1 VIIETKLEFD
11 NFLEKYQDSRCILI
25 PILCDVNKHPL
36 ENSLCLLY
44 VKFLALND
52 SSEYLLPFNHSE
64 AINLDISYLD
74 KLDSDHKKY
83 VYDRKQFNHIVKW
96 KNVIDINLQYY
107 MEHNQPLY
115 IEDITTNTH
124 DYFNRKYYKLKGVNC
139 IVPILK
145 HLELCRKLS
154 NEFQKH
160 IDLPVHKIYNDN
172 IIDNLTYLESSGL
185 RYDREIV
192 YSEYNP
198 YTSTGRP
205 SNRFGGINF
214 AALNKTDGSRKPF
227 QSRFENGML
236 VEFDYDAYH
245 LRLIGEVVDYKFPE
259 GSVHKHMARFYGDVT
274 YDESKNRSFQYLYG
288 HIPIE
293 VVQMNPFFGAVHDY
307 INKIWDEYKQRDFI
321 TSNIYNKKI
330 LRKNLSEMNRNKLF
344 NYMIQLMETENN
356 MKMLSNLIPF
366 LESYKSKLILY
377 SYDSFLFDF
386 NLDDGVDFL
395 NKIKEIIES
404 NGLFPTKTSKGT
416 NYHEMEDITEKL

>member
-1 VIIETKLEFD
+1 MILETKKEFD
-11 NFLEKYQDSRCILI
+11 GFIEKYNKSDCILI

-44 VKFLALND
+44 VKILD
-52 SSEYLLPFNHSE
+52 GDEYLLPFRHSE
-64 AINLDISYLD
+64 ALNLDISYLD
-74 KLDSDHKKY
+74 KLNSDHKKY
-83 VYDRKQFNHIVKW
+83 VYDRKQFNHIVSW

-107 MEHNQPLY
+107 MEHNKPLY
-115 IEDITTNTH
+115 IEDISTNSH
-124 DYFNRKYYKLKGVNC
+124 DYFNRKYYKLQGVNC

-160 IDLPVHKIYNDN
+160 IDLPVYKEYNDD

-185 RYDREIV
+185 RCDKEIV
-192 YSEYNP
+192 YSEYNL

-214 AALNKTDGSRKPF
+214 AALNKSDGSRKPF
-227 QSRFENGML
+227 VSRFENGML

-245 LRLIGEVVDYKFPE
+245 LRLIGEVVNYKFPD
-259 GSVHKHMARFYGDVT
+259 GSVYEHMGEFYGCD
-274 YDESKNRSFQYLYG
+274 YQESKNRSFQYLYG

-293 VVQMNPFFGAVHDY
+293 VVQINPFFGAVHDY
-307 INKIWDEYKQRDFI
+307 INKIWSEYKQGDFI
-321 TSNIYNKKI
+321 TSNIYSKKI
-330 LRKNLSEMNRNKLF
+330 YRKNLSEMSRNKLF
-344 NYMIQLMETENN
+344 NYLIQLMETENN

-395 NKIKEIIES
+395 NKIKKIIES

>member
-1 VIIETKLEFD
+1 MIVETKLEFD
-11 NFLEKYQDSRCILI
+11 NFLEKYQDSSCILI
-25 PILCDVNKHPL
+25 PILCDVTKHPL

-44 VKFLALND
+44 VKLLALND
-52 SSEYLLPFNHSE
+52 GGEYILPFNHSE
-64 AINLDISYLD
+64 AMNLDASYLD
-74 KLDSDHKKY
+74 KLNSDHKKY
-83 VYDRKQFNHIVKW
+83 VYDRKQFNHVVKL
-96 KNVIDINLQYY
+96 KNVIDINFQHY
-107 MEHNQPLY
+107 MEHNEPLY
-115 IEDITTNTH
+115 IEDISTNSH
-124 DYFNRKYYKLKGVNC
+124 DYFNRKYYKLNRVNC
-139 IVPILK
+139 VVPILK
-145 HLELCRKLS
+145 HLELCRKLCG
-154 NEFQKH
+154 EYQKY
-160 IDLPVHKIYNDN
+160 INLPVNKIYNDD

-185 RYDREIV
+185 RYDKNIV
-192 YSEYNP
+192 FSEYNP

-259 GSVHKHMARFYGDVT
+259 GSVHEHMSKFYGCD
-274 YDESKNRSFQYLYG
+274 YQESKNLSFKYLYG
-288 HIPIE
+288 RIPIE
-293 VVQMNPFFGAVHDY
+293 VVQMNPFFGKVHDY
-307 INKIWDEYKQRDFI
+307 INKIWSEYKQGDFI

-330 LRKNLSEMNRNKLF
+330 FRKNLSDMNRNKVF

-395 NKIKEIIES
+395 KKIKKIIES

>member
-1 VIIETKLEFD
+1 MIIETKLEFD
-11 NFLEKYQDSRCILI
+11 NFLEKYQDSGCILI
-25 PILCDVNKHPL
+25 PVLCDVNKHPL

-44 VKFLALND
+44 VKLLEGD
-52 SSEYLLPFNHSE
+52 EYLLPFRHSE
-64 AINLDISYLD
+64 AMNLDVSYLD

-83 VYDRKQFNHIVKW
+83 IYDKKQFNHIIKC
-96 KNVIDINLQYY
+96 KNVVDINLQYY
-107 MEHNQPLY
+107 MEHNEPLY
-115 IEDITTNTH
+115 VEDITTNSH
-124 DYFNRKYYKLKGVNC
+124 DYFNRKYYKLNRVNC
-139 IVPILK
+139 VVPILK
-145 HLELCRKLS
+145 HLELCRKLCG
-154 NEFQKH
+154 EYQKY
-160 IDLPVHKIYNDN
+160 INLPVNKIYNDD

-185 RYDREIV
+185 RYDKNIV
-192 YSEYNP
+192 FSEYNP

-259 GSVHKHMARFYGDVT
+259 GSVHEHMSKFYGCD
-274 YDESKNRSFQYLYG
+274 YQESKNLSFKYLYG
-288 HIPIE
+288 RIPIE
-293 VVQMNPFFGAVHDY
+293 VVQMNPFFGKVHDY
-307 INKIWDEYKQRDFI
+307 INKIWSEYKQGDFI

-330 LRKNLSEMNRNKLF
+330 FRKNLSDMNRNKVF

-386 NLDDGVDFL
+386 NLNDGVDFL
-395 NKIKEIIES
+395 NKTKEIIES

-416 NYHEMEDITEKL
+416 NYHEMEDITERL

>member
-11 NFLEKYQDSRCILI
+11 SFLEKYQDSSCILI

-44 VKFLALND
+44 VKLLD
-52 SSEYLLPFNHSE
+52 GDEYLLPFNHSE
-64 AINLDISYLD
+64 AINLDITHLD

-83 VYDRKQFNHIVKW
+83 IYDKKQFNHIVKL

-107 MEHNQPLY
+107 MEHNEPLY
-115 IEDITTNTH
+115 VEDITTNSH
-124 DYFNRKYYKLKGVNC
+124 DYFNRKYYKLNRVNC
-139 IVPILK
+139 VVPILK

-160 IDLPVHKIYNDN
+160 IDLPVHQEYNDN
-172 IIDNLTYLESSGL
+172 IIDNLTYLESAGL
-185 RYDREIV
+185 RYDKNIV
-192 YSEYNP
+192 FSEYNP

-214 AALNKTDGSRKPF
+214 AALNKIDGSRQPF
-227 QSRFENGML
+227 KSRFQNGML

-259 GSVHKHMARFYGDVT
+259 GSVHEHMARFYGDVT
-274 YDESKNRSFQYLYG
+274 YDESKNQSFQYLYG
-288 HIPIE
+288 HIPID
-293 VVQMNPFFGAVHDY
+293 VVQINPFFGKVHDY
-307 INKIWDEYKQRDFI
+307 INEIWSVYKQREFI

-330 LRKNLSEMNRNKLF
+330 FRKNLSDMNRNKLF
-344 NYMIQLMETENN
+344 NYKIQLMETENN

-395 NKIKEIIES
+395 KKTKEIIES

>member
-1 VIIETKLEFD
+1 MIVETKREFED
-11 NFLEKYQDSRCILI
+11 FIEKYQNSDSILI
-25 PILCDVNKHPL
+25 PVLCDVNKHPL

-44 VKFLALND
+44 VKLLD
-52 SSEYLLPFNHSE
+52 GDEYLLPFNHSE
-64 AINLDISYLD
+64 AINLDITHLD

-83 VYDRKQFNHIVKW
+83 IYDKKQFNHIVKL

-107 MEHNQPLY
+107 MEHNEPLY
-115 IEDITTNTH
+115 VEDITTNSH
-124 DYFNRKYYKLKGVNC
+124 DYFNRKYYKLNRVNC
-139 IVPILK
+139 VVPILK

-160 IDLPVHKIYNDN
+160 IDLPVHQEYNDN
-172 IIDNLTYLESSGL
+172 IIDNLTYLESAGL
-185 RYDREIV
+185 RYDKNIV
-192 YSEYNP
+192 FSEYNP

-214 AALNKTDGSRKPF
+214 AALNKIDGSRQPF
-227 QSRFENGML
+227 KSRFQNGML

-259 GSVHKHMARFYGDVT
+259 GSVHEHMARFYGDVT
-274 YDESKNRSFQYLYG
+274 YDESKNQSFQYLYG
-288 HIPIE
+288 HIPID
-293 VVQMNPFFGAVHDY
+293 VVQINPFFGKVHDY
-307 INKIWDEYKQRDFI
+307 INEIWSVYKQREFI

-330 LRKNLSEMNRNKLF
+330 FRKNLSDMNRNKLF

-395 NKIKEIIES
+395 KKIKKIIES

>member
-1 VIIETKLEFD
+1 MIVETKHEFED
-11 NFLEKYQDSRCILI
+11 FIEKYKNSDCILI
-25 PILCDVNKHPL
+25 PVLSDVNKHPL

-44 VKFLALND
+44 VKLLGGD
-52 SSEYLLPFNHSE
+52 EYILPFNHSE

-74 KLDSDHKKY
+74 KLNSDNKKY
-83 VYDRKQFNHIVKW
+83 IYDKKQFNHIVKW
-96 KNVIDINLQYY
+96 KNVIDINLVYY
-107 MEHNQPLY
+107 MNNNEPLD
-115 IEDITTNTH
+115 IDDITTNSH
-124 DYFNRKYYKLKGVNC
+124 DYFNRKYYKMKDINTV
-139 IVPILK
+139 IPILK
-145 HLELCRKLS
+145 HVEYCRILYKKLEMWLDCGY
-154 NEFQKH
+154 E
-160 IDLPVHKIYNDN
+160 IYNDN

-185 RYDREIV
+185 RYNDELV
-192 YSEYNP
+192 YSEYNL

-227 QSRFENGML
+227 KSRFENGML

-245 LRLIGEVVDYKFPE
+245 LRLIGEVVDYKFPD
-259 GSVHKHMARFYGDVT
+259 GSVHKHMSKFYGCD
-274 YDESKNRSFQYLYG
+274 YQESKNLSFKYLYG

-293 VVQMNPFFGAVHDY
+293 VVQMNPFFGKVHDY
-307 INKIWDEYKQRDFI
+307 INKIWSEYKQGDFI

-330 LRKNLSEMNRNKLF
+330 YRKNLSEMSRNKLF
-344 NYMIQLMETENN
+344 NYLIQLMETENN
-356 MKMLSNLIPF
+356 MKMLSNLIPS

-395 NKIKEIIES
+395 KKIKKIIES

>member
-1 VIIETKLEFD
+1 MIIETKLEFD
-11 NFLEKYQDSRCILI
+11 SFLEKYQDSSCILI

-44 VKFLALND
+44 VKLLD
-52 SSEYLLPFNHSE
+52 GDEYLLPFNHSE
-64 AINLDISYLD
+64 AINLDITHLD

-83 VYDRKQFNHIVKW
+83 IYDKKQFNHIVKL

-107 MEHNQPLY
+107 MEHNEPLY
-115 IEDITTNTH
+115 VEDITTNSH
-124 DYFNRKYYKLKGVNC
+124 DYFNRKYYKLNRVNC
-139 IVPILK
+139 VVPILK

-160 IDLPVHKIYNDN
+160 IDLPVHQEYNDN
-172 IIDNLTYLESSGL
+172 IIDNLTYLESAGL
-185 RYDREIV
+185 RYDKNIV
-192 YSEYNP
+192 FSEYNP

-214 AALNKTDGSRKPF
+214 AALNKTDGSRQPF
-227 QSRFENGML
+227 KSRFQNGML

-259 GSVHKHMARFYGDVT
+259 GSVHEHMARFYGDVT
-274 YDESKNRSFQYLYG
+274 YDESKNQSFQYLYG
-288 HIPIE
+288 HIPID
-293 VVQMNPFFGAVHDY
+293 VVQINPFFGKVHDY
-307 INKIWDEYKQRDFI
+307 INEIWSVYKQREFI

-330 LRKNLSEMNRNKLF
+330 FRKNLSDMNRNKLF
-344 NYMIQLMETENN
+344 NYKIQLMETENN

-395 NKIKEIIES
+395 KKTKEIIES

>member
-11 NFLEKYQDSRCILI
+11 SFLEKYQDSSCILI

-44 VKFLALND
+44 VKLLD
-52 SSEYLLPFNHSE
+52 GDEYLLPFNHSE
-64 AINLDISYLD
+64 AINLDITHLD

-83 VYDRKQFNHIVKW
+83 IYDKKQFNHIVKL

-107 MEHNQPLY
+107 MEHNEPLY
-115 IEDITTNTH
+115 VEDITTNSH
-124 DYFNRKYYKLKGVNC
+124 DYFNRKYYKLNRVNC
-139 IVPILK
+139 VVPILK

-160 IDLPVHKIYNDN
+160 IDLPVHQEYNDN
-172 IIDNLTYLESSGL
+172 IIDNLTYLESAGL
-185 RYDREIV
+185 RYDKNIV
-192 YSEYNP
+192 FSEYNP

-214 AALNKTDGSRKPF
+214 AALNKIDGSRQPF
-227 QSRFENGML
+227 KSRFENGML

-259 GSVHKHMARFYGDVT
+259 GSVHEHMAKFYGDVT
-274 YDESKNRSFQYLYG
+274 YEESKNQSFQYLYG
-288 HIPIE
+288 HIPID
-293 VVQMNPFFGAVHDY
+293 VVQINPFFGKVYDY
-307 INKIWDEYKQRDFI
+307 INEIWSGYKQREFI

-330 LRKNLSEMNRNKLF
+330 FRKNLSDMNRNKLF
-344 NYMIQLMETENN
+344 NYKIQLMETENN

-395 NKIKEIIES
+395 KKTKEIIES

>member
-1 VIIETKLEFD
+1 MIIETKLEFD
-11 NFLEKYQDSRCILI
+11 SFLEKYQDSSCILI

-44 VKFLALND
+44 VKLLD
-52 SSEYLLPFNHSE
+52 GDEYLLPFKHSE
-64 AINLDISYLD
+64 ALNLDISYLD
-74 KLDSDHKKY
+74 KLNSDHKKY
-83 VYDRKQFNHIVKW
+83 VYDRKQFSHIVSW

-107 MEHNQPLY
+107 MEHNKPLY
-115 IEDITTNTH
+115 IEDISTNSH

-160 IDLPVHKIYNDN
+160 IDLTVYKEYNDD

-185 RYDREIV
+185 RHDKEIV
-192 YSEYNP
+192 YSEYNI

-214 AALNKTDGSRKPF
+214 AALNKSDGSRQPF
-227 QSRFENGML
+227 KSRFQNGML

-259 GSVHKHMARFYGDVT
+259 GSVHEHMSKFYGCD
-274 YDESKNRSFQYLYG
+274 YQESKNLSFKYLYG
-288 HIPIE
+288 HIPID
-293 VVQMNPFFGAVHDY
+293 VVQMNPFFGKVHDY
-307 INKIWDEYKQRDFI
+307 INKIWSQYKQRDFI
-321 TSNIYNKKI
+321 TSNIYSKKI
-330 LRKNLSEMNRNKLF
+330 FRKNLSEMSRNKLF
-344 NYMIQLMETENN
+344 NYLIQLMETENN
-356 MKMLSNLIPF
+356 MKMLSNLIPS

-416 NYHEMEDITEKL
+416 NYHEMEDITDKL

>member
-1 VIIETKLEFD
+1 MIVETNKEFED
-11 NFLEKYQDSRCILI
+11 FIEKYQNSDCILI
-25 PILCDVNKHPL
+25 PVLSDVNKHPI

-44 VKFLALND
+44 VKLLGGD
-52 SSEYLLPFNHSE
+52 EYILPFNHSE

-74 KLDSDHKKY
+74 KLNSDNKKY
-83 VYDRKQFNHIVKW
+83 TFNKKELNHIIRW
-96 KNVIDINLQYY
+96 KNVIDINLVYY
-107 MEHNQPLY
+107 MNNNEPLD
-115 IEDITTNTH
+115 IDDITTNSH
-124 DYFNRKYYKLKGVNC
+124 DYFNRKYYKMKDINTV
-139 IVPILK
+139 IPILK
-145 HLELCRKLS
+145 HVEYCRILYKKLEMWLDCGY
-154 NEFQKH
+154 E
-160 IDLPVHKIYNDN
+160 IYNDN

-185 RYDREIV
+185 RYNDEMV
-192 YSEYNP
+192 YSEYNL

-227 QSRFENGML
+227 KSRFSNGML

-259 GSVHKHMARFYGDVT
+259 GSVHEHMAKFYGDVT

-288 HIPIE
+288 HIPID
-293 VVQMNPFFGAVHDY
+293 VVQINPFFGKVHDY
-307 INKIWDEYKQRDFI
+307 INKIWSEYKQRDFI
-321 TSNIYNKKI
+321 TSNIYSKKI
-330 LRKNLSEMNRNKLF
+330 FRKNLSDMNRNKLF
-344 NYMIQLMETENN
+344 NYLIQLMETENN

-366 LESYKSKLILY
+366 MESYKSKLILY

-395 NKIKEIIES
+395 KKTKKIIES

-416 NYHEMEDITEKL
+416 NYHEMEDITERL

>member
-1 VIIETKLEFD
+1 MIIETKLEFD
-11 NFLEKYQDSRCILI
+11 SFLEKYQDSSCILI

-44 VKFLALND
+44 VKLLD
-52 SSEYLLPFNHSE
+52 GDEYLLPFNHSE
-64 AINLDISYLD
+64 AINLDITHLD

-83 VYDRKQFNHIVKW
+83 IYDKKQFNHIVKL

-107 MEHNQPLY
+107 MEHNEPLY
-115 IEDITTNTH
+115 VEDITTNSH
-124 DYFNRKYYKLKGVNC
+124 DYFNRKYYKLNRVNC
-139 IVPILK
+139 VVPILK

-160 IDLPVHKIYNDN
+160 IDLPVHQEYNDN
-172 IIDNLTYLESSGL
+172 IIDNLTYLESAGL
-185 RYDREIV
+185 RYDKNIV
-192 YSEYNP
+192 FSEYNP

-214 AALNKTDGSRKPF
+214 AALNKIDGSRQPF
-227 QSRFENGML
+227 KSRFQNGML

-259 GSVHKHMARFYGDVT
+259 GSVHEHMARFYGDVT
-274 YDESKNRSFQYLYG
+274 YDESKNQSFQYLYG
-288 HIPIE
+288 HIPID
-293 VVQMNPFFGAVHDY
+293 VVQINPFFGKVHDY
-307 INKIWDEYKQRDFI
+307 INEIWSVYKQREFI

-330 LRKNLSEMNRNKLF
+330 FRKNLSDMNRNKLF
-344 NYMIQLMETENN
+344 NYKIQLMETENN

-395 NKIKEIIES
+395 NKTKEIIES

>member
-11 NFLEKYQDSRCILI
+11 NFLEKFQDSSCILI

-44 VKFLALND
+44 VKLLD
-52 SSEYLLPFNHSE
+52 GDEYLLPFNHSE
-64 AINLDISYLD
+64 AINLDITHLD

-83 VYDRKQFNHIVKW
+83 IYDKKQFNHIVKL
-96 KNVIDINLQYY
+96 KNVIDINFQYY
-107 MEHNQPLY
+107 MEHNEPLY
-115 IEDITTNTH
+115 VEDITTNSH
-124 DYFNRKYYKLKGVNC
+124 DYFNRKYYKLNRVNC
-139 IVPILK
+139 VVPILK

-160 IDLPVHKIYNDN
+160 IDLPVHQEYNDN
-172 IIDNLTYLESSGL
+172 IIDNLTYLESAGL
-185 RYDREIV
+185 RYDKNIV
-192 YSEYNP
+192 FSEYNP

-214 AALNKTDGSRKPF
+214 AALNKIDGSRQPF
-227 QSRFENGML
+227 KSRFQNGML

-259 GSVHKHMARFYGDVT
+259 GSVHEHMARFYGDVT
-274 YDESKNRSFQYLYG
+274 YDESKNQSFQYLYG
-288 HIPIE
+288 HIPID
-293 VVQMNPFFGAVHDY
+293 VVQINPFFGKVHDY
-307 INKIWDEYKQRDFI
+307 INEIWSVYKQREFI

-330 LRKNLSEMNRNKLF
+330 FRKNLSDMNRNKLF
-344 NYMIQLMETENN
+344 NYKIQLMETENN

-395 NKIKEIIES
+395 NKTKEIIES

>member
-1 VIIETKLEFD
+1 VE
-11 NFLEKYQDSRCILI
+11 
-25 PILCDVNKHPL
+25 
-36 ENSLCLLY
+36 LL
-44 VKFLALND
+44 D
-52 SSEYLLPFNHSE
+52 GGEYLLPFNHSE
-64 AINLDISYLD
+64 AINLDITHLD

-83 VYDRKQFNHIVKW
+83 IYDKKQFNHIVKL

-107 MEHNQPLY
+107 MEHNEPLY
-115 IEDITTNTH
+115 VEDITTNSH
-124 DYFNRKYYKLKGVNC
+124 DYFNRKYYKLNRVNC
-139 IVPILK
+139 VVPILK

-160 IDLPVHKIYNDN
+160 IDLPVHQEYNDN
-172 IIDNLTYLESSGL
+172 IIDNLTYLESAGL
-185 RYDREIV
+185 RYDKNIV
-192 YSEYNP
+192 FSEYNP

-214 AALNKTDGSRKPF
+214 AALNKIDGSRQPF
-227 QSRFENGML
+227 KSRFQNGML

-259 GSVHKHMARFYGDVT
+259 GSVHEHMARFYGDVT
-274 YDESKNRSFQYLYG
+274 YDESKNQSFQYLYG
-288 HIPIE
+288 HIPID
-293 VVQMNPFFGAVHDY
+293 VVQINPFFGKVHDY
-307 INKIWDEYKQRDFI
+307 INEIWSVYKQREFI

-330 LRKNLSEMNRNKLF
+330 FRKNLSDMNRNKLF
-344 NYMIQLMETENN
+344 NYKIQLMETENN
-356 MKMLSNLIPF
+356 MKMLSSLIPF

-395 NKIKEIIES
+395 KKTKEIIES

>member
-11 NFLEKYQDSRCILI
+11 SFLEKYQDSSCILI

-44 VKFLALND
+44 VKLLD
-52 SSEYLLPFNHSE
+52 GDEYLLPFKHSE
-64 AINLDISYLD
+64 ALNLDISYLD
-74 KLDSDHKKY
+74 KLNSDHKKY
-83 VYDRKQFNHIVKW
+83 VYDRKQFSHIVSW

-107 MEHNQPLY
+107 MEHNKPLY
-115 IEDITTNTH
+115 IEDISTNSH

-160 IDLPVHKIYNDN
+160 IDLTVYKEYNDD

-185 RYDREIV
+185 RHDKEIV
-192 YSEYNP
+192 YSEYNI

-214 AALNKTDGSRKPF
+214 AALNKTDGSRQPF
-227 QSRFENGML
+227 KSRFENGML

-259 GSVHKHMARFYGDVT
+259 GSVHEHMSKFYGCD
-274 YDESKNRSFQYLYG
+274 YQESKNLSFKYLYG
-288 HIPIE
+288 HIPID
-293 VVQMNPFFGAVHDY
+293 VVQMNPFFGKVHDY
-307 INKIWDEYKQRDFI
+307 INKIWSQYKQRDFI
-321 TSNIYNKKI
+321 TSNIYSKKI
-330 LRKNLSEMNRNKLF
+330 FRKNLSEMSRNKLF
-344 NYMIQLMETENN
+344 NYLIQLMETENN
-356 MKMLSNLIPF
+356 MKMLSNLIPT

-395 NKIKEIIES
+395 KKIKKIIES

>member
-11 NFLEKYQDSRCILI
+11 NFLEKYQDSGCILI
-25 PILCDVNKHPL
+25 PVLCDVNKHPL

-44 VKFLALND
+44 VKLLEGD
-52 SSEYLLPFNHSE
+52 EYLLPFRHSE
-64 AINLDISYLD
+64 AMNLDVSYLD

-83 VYDRKQFNHIVKW
+83 IYDKKQFNHIIKC
-96 KNVIDINLQYY
+96 KNVVDINLQYY
-107 MEHNQPLY
+107 MEHNEPLY
-115 IEDITTNTH
+115 VEDITTNSH
-124 DYFNRKYYKLKGVNC
+124 DYFNRKYYKLNRVNC
-139 IVPILK
+139 VVPILK
-145 HLELCRKLS
+145 HLELCRKLCG
-154 NEFQKH
+154 EYQKY
-160 IDLPVHKIYNDN
+160 INLPVNKIYNDD

-185 RYDREIV
+185 RYDKNIV
-192 YSEYNP
+192 FSEYNP

-259 GSVHKHMARFYGDVT
+259 GSVHEHMSKFYGCD
-274 YDESKNRSFQYLYG
+274 YQESKNLSFKYLYG
-288 HIPIE
+288 RIPIE
-293 VVQMNPFFGAVHDY
+293 VVQMNPFFGKVHDY
-307 INKIWDEYKQRDFI
+307 INKIWSEYKQGDFI

-330 LRKNLSEMNRNKLF
+330 FRKNLSDMNRNKVF

-386 NLDDGVDFL
+386 NLNDGVDFL
-395 NKIKEIIES
+395 NKTKEIIES

-416 NYHEMEDITEKL
+416 NYHEMEDITERL

>member
-1 VIIETKLEFD
+1 MILETKKEFD
-11 NFLEKYQDSRCILI
+11 GFIEKYNKSDCILI

-44 VKFLALND
+44 VKILD
-52 SSEYLLPFNHSE
+52 GDEYLLPFRHSE
-64 AINLDISYLD
+64 ALNLDISYLD
-74 KLDSDHKKY
+74 KLNSDHKKY
-83 VYDRKQFNHIVKW
+83 VYDRKQFNHIVSW

-107 MEHNQPLY
+107 MEHNKPLY
-115 IEDITTNTH
+115 IEDISTNTH
-124 DYFNRKYYKLKGVNC
+124 DYFNRKYYKLQGVNC

-160 IDLPVHKIYNDN
+160 IDLPVYKEYNDD

-185 RYDREIV
+185 RCDKEIV
-192 YSEYNP
+192 YSEYNL

-214 AALNKTDGSRKPF
+214 AALNKSDGSRKPF
-227 QSRFENGML
+227 VSRFENGML

-245 LRLIGEVVDYKFPE
+245 LRLIGEVVNYKFPD
-259 GSVHKHMARFYGDVT
+259 GSVHEHMGEFYGCD
-274 YDESKNRSFQYLYG
+274 YQESKNRSFQYLYG

-293 VVQMNPFFGAVHDY
+293 VVQINPFFGAVHDY
-307 INKIWDEYKQRDFI
+307 INKIWSEYKQGDFI
-321 TSNIYNKKI
+321 TSNIYSKKI
-330 LRKNLSEMNRNKLF
+330 YRKNLSEMNRNKLF

-395 NKIKEIIES
+395 NKIKKIIES

>member
-1 VIIETKLEFD
+1 MILETKKEFD
-11 NFLEKYQDSRCILI
+11 GFIEKYNKSDCILI

-44 VKFLALND
+44 VKILD
-52 SSEYLLPFNHSE
+52 GDEYLLPFRHSE
-64 AINLDISYLD
+64 ALNLDISYLD
-74 KLDSDHKKY
+74 KLNSDHKKY
-83 VYDRKQFNHIVKW
+83 VYDRKQFNHIVSW

-107 MEHNQPLY
+107 MEHNKPLY
-115 IEDITTNTH
+115 IEDISTNSH
-124 DYFNRKYYKLKGVNC
+124 DYFNRKYYKLQGVNC

-160 IDLPVHKIYNDN
+160 IDLPVYKEYNDD

-185 RYDREIV
+185 RCDKEIV
-192 YSEYNP
+192 YSEYNL

-214 AALNKTDGSRKPF
+214 AALNKSDGSRKPF
-227 QSRFENGML
+227 VSRFENGML

-245 LRLIGEVVDYKFPE
+245 LRLIGEVVNYKFPD
-259 GSVHKHMARFYGDVT
+259 GSVHEHMGEFYGCD
-274 YDESKNRSFQYLYG
+274 YQESKNRSFQYLYG

-293 VVQMNPFFGAVHDY
+293 VVQINPFFGAVHDY
-307 INKIWDEYKQRDFI
+307 INKIWSEYKQGDFI
-321 TSNIYNKKI
+321 TSNIYSKKI
-330 LRKNLSEMNRNKLF
+330 YRKNLSEMNRNKLF

-395 NKIKEIIES
+395 NKIKKIIES

>member
-1 VIIETKLEFD
+1 MIIENPTEFD
-11 NFLEKYQDSRCILI
+11 SFLEKYQDSNCILI
-25 PILCDVNKHPL
+25 PILCDVNKHPR

-44 VKFLALND
+44 VKIID
-52 SSEYLLPFNHSE
+52 GDEYVLPFRHSE
-64 AINLDISYLD
+64 AMNLNVSYLD
-74 KLDSDHKKY
+74 KLNSDHKKY

-96 KNVIDINLQYY
+96 DNVIDINLQYY
-107 MEHNQPLY
+107 MEQNKPLY
-115 IEDITTNTH
+115 IEDISTNSH
-124 DYFNRKYYKLKGVNC
+124 DYFNRKYYKLEGVNC

-160 IDLPVHKIYNDN
+160 IDLPVYKEYNDN
-172 IIDNLTYLESSGL
+172 IIDNLTFLESSGL
-185 RYDREIV
+185 RHDKEIV
-192 YSEYNP
+192 YSEYNL

-214 AALNKTDGSRKPF
+214 AALNKSDGSREPF
-227 QSRFENGML
+227 KSRFENGML

-245 LRLIGEVVDYKFPE
+245 LRLIGEVVDYKFPD
-259 GSVHKHMARFYGDVT
+259 GSVHEHMSKFYGCD
-274 YDESKNRSFQYLYG
+274 YQESKNRSFQYLYG
-288 HIPIE
+288 HIPQE
-293 VVQMNPFFGAVHDY
+293 VVQINPFFGKVHDY
-307 INKIWDEYKQRDFI
+307 INKIWSEYKQGDFI

-330 LRKNLSEMNRNKLF
+330 YRKNLSEMSRNKLF
-344 NYMIQLMETENN
+344 NYLIQLMETENN
-356 MKMLSNLIPF
+356 MKMLSNLIPT

-395 NKIKEIIES
+395 NKTKEIIES
-404 NGLFPTKTSKGT
+404 NGLFPTKASKGT